1 MKKIPVLSL
10 LTTLSVLA
18 PIAQA
23 SDLNINGFLSVGAS
37 MLDSKDVT
45 LEGADTNGGFKN
57 DTVLG
62 LQVSKQVNGS
72 TTVTG
77 QLVSRGA
84 EDYKTEAAWAYVN
97 YAVNNDLDLRMGRL
111 RVPFFYYSDF
121 LEVGYAYDWI
131 RPPSEVYIIP
141 FSSVDG
147 VDLSY
152 RFTLG
157 SFDNN
162 AQLYYGRY
170 SPESGSVELRNF
182 TGLALTSTTGDLSF
196 RASYHRMD
204 LFINEGGAAMGGI
217 NNPAS
222 PIHTGLLANGYS
234 VGDINAAAT
243 EFQASG
249 EEATFYGIAAGYD
262 NGDISFITEI
272 TGGTSDS
279 PLALE
284 TSNFLA
290 KVGKRISDMT
300 LHLTYSSTETET
312 LSGID
317 GAIQEKL
324 NLENKQNSIIAGMR
338 WDYDSSTALKFEVQQ
353 HNEELVAGIGENKE
367 SGMMYSI
374 AVDLVF

>member
-1 MKKIPVLSL
+1 MKKIPALSL
-10 LTTLSVLA
+10 LSSIIAFA
-18 PIAQA
+18 PLTQA
-23 SDLNINGFLSVGAS
+23 NDLNINGFLSVGAS
-37 MLDSKDVT
+37 MLDNKDVT
-45 LEGADTNGGFKN
+45 LDGFDNNGGFKN

-62 LQVSKQVNGS
+62 LQISKQVNDS

-84 EDYKTEAAWAYVN
+84 EDYKTEAAWAYVS
-97 YAVNNDLDLRMGRL
+97 YSASDDLDLRMGRL

-131 RPPSEVYIIP
+131 RPPSEVYSIP

-157 SFDNN
+157 NWDNS

-170 SPESGSVELRNF
+170 SPEGGTVELRNF
-182 TGLALTSTTGDLSF
+182 TGLALSSGMGNISL

-204 LFINEGGAAMGGI
+204 LFIYDGGAAMAAVPFLGLG
-217 NNPAS
+217 S
-222 PIHTGLLANGYS
+222 QGYTTGE
-234 VGDINAAAT
+234 INAAAT
-243 EFQASG
+243 EFQANG
-249 EEATFYGIAAGYD
+249 DQAAFYGVAAGYD
-262 NGDISFITEI
+262 NGDFSVITEI
-272 TGGTSDS
+272 TGGNSDS

-284 TSNFLA
+284 SSSFLA
-290 KVGKRISDMT
+290 KVGKRVSDMT
-300 LHLTYSSTETET
+300 FHLTYASTDTKT
-312 LSGID
+312 LSGIK

-324 NLENKQNSIIAGMR
+324 RLENKQNSIIAGMR
-338 WDYDSSTALKFEVQQ
+338 WDYDSGTAFKVQVQQ
-353 HNEELVAGIGENKE
+353 HNEELVAKVGENKE
-367 SGMMYSI
+367 SGMLYSV